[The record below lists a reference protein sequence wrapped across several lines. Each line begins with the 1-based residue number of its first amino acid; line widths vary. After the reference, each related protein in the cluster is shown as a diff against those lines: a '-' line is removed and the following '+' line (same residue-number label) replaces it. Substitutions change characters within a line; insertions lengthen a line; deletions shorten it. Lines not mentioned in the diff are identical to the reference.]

1 MKRSALVTTLIVL
14 ATLAPPQLAQGQG
27 IQMGSFTLQPARP
40 TQQELPD
47 ARHRV
52 LRGTDWLGGRGVDVF
67 YKNGSTCDFSCSQ
80 TLKPLN
86 TCAFQCVDLAVR
98 LYATV
103 GYPNW
108 SLNGSLISAAYQ
120 MRDVAIAQKGDFSDL
135 TFYPNDGTAE
145 RPPAPGNLLIF
156 GAAASNGYFGHVAVV
171 NRVFGNYLEFVQQN
185 LCYDGTARLG
195 DYALIKVELVDGKQ
209 KFRVS
214 TPDAYSTLLGWI
226 HSKRVKE
233 QLIDQS
239 KMLKLGALSWN
250 RDDTAVYVY
259 LSPESTRRL
268 AAGETD
274 FEARIAAALDR
285 AGALSFTDGEVA
297 HRVIQ
302 QIGAWARSDARLSPQ
317 QGVRSVDF
325 TLKYT
330 GRMYWVRP
338 WGGPA
343 NGKWIPFTA
352 PDMIHTGP

>member
-1 MKRSALVTTLIVL
+1 
-14 ATLAPPQLAQGQG
+14 
-27 IQMGSFTLQPARP
+27 
-40 TQQELPD
+40 
-47 ARHRV
+47 
-52 LRGTDWLGGRGVDVF
+52 
-67 YKNGSTCDFSCSQ
+67 
-80 TLKPLN
+80 
-86 TCAFQCVDLAVR
+86 
-98 LYATV
+98 
-103 GYPNW
+103 
-108 SLNGSLISAAYQ
+108 
-120 MRDVAIAQKGDFSDL
+120 
-135 TFYPNDGTAE
+135 
-145 RPPAPGNLLIF
+145 
-156 GAAASNGYFGHVAVV
+156 
-171 NRVFGNYLEFVQQN
+171 
-185 LCYDGTARLG
+185 
-195 DYALIKVELVDGKQ
+195 
-209 KFRVS
+209 
-214 TPDAYSTLLGWI
+214 
-226 HSKRVKE
+226 
-233 QLIDQS
+233 
-239 KMLKLGALSWN
+239 
-250 RDDTAVYVY
+250 VYVY